1 MVNTTLSQ
9 IAKPPSKYIIWGL
22 LFGVFNYVFILSRV
36 ITQPIDFDA
45 GSYVWMSRLLFN
57 PDTSF
62 SSSPVTILLLQ
73 LRQMGYPVLIAP
85 FTALFGTGAL
95 LRVSVSL
102 LHLLIYWLATY
113 SVYRLAR
120 QILGQKSAD
129 VIVLLLLALPFPYF
143 LIVEVLAD
151 SISTSLAMA
160 AIVCGVYSLI
170 NLSSLRF
177 YIVSISL
184 SGLLMSIR
192 QDTVYVPMFVGL
204 CGLHFWQNILDS
216 ITSRKIVSFFISG
229 LMSVACIVVSVLL
242 FRIPNYIIT
251 YRYLGIGSFE
261 PTDYSS
267 IDFIDGGLRTLKYY
281 VGFDLPGNYI
291 TTPNP
296 FVSTAQLA
304 SISEPLFFY
313 FKYPLDGFLTILTK
327 SFALVDWDAPFVYYD
342 FIPPRAN
349 LFLSILNFWVVVNG
363 LIGITL
369 VMLKAKSHESALNT
383 RRVFLYGVI
392 SFLPYMGIHTIS
404 HVEVRYGLPIIVI
417 LTIFLGIWISK
428 ATKQLFVYSQIRTFT
443 VFIPLAI
450 LFSNSL
456 RDF

>member
-1 MVNTTLSQ
+1 
-9 IAKPPSKYIIWGL
+9 
-22 LFGVFNYVFILSRV
+22 
-36 ITQPIDFDA
+36 
-45 GSYVWMSRLLFN
+45 
-57 PDTSF
+57 
-62 SSSPVTILLLQ
+62 
-73 LRQMGYPVLIAP
+73 
-85 FTALFGTGAL
+85 
-95 LRVSVSL
+95 
-102 LHLLIYWLATY
+102 
-113 SVYRLAR
+113 
-120 QILGQKSAD
+120 
-129 VIVLLLLALPFPYF
+129 
-143 LIVEVLAD
+143 
-151 SISTSLAMA
+151 
-160 AIVCGVYSLI
+160 
-170 NLSSLRF
+170 
-177 YIVSISL
+177 
-184 SGLLMSIR
+184 
-192 QDTVYVPMFVGL
+192 
-204 CGLHFWQNILDS
+204 
-216 ITSRKIVSFFISG
+216 
-229 LMSVACIVVSVLL
+229 MSVACIVVSVLL

-281 VGFDLPGNYI
+281 VGFDLPGKYI